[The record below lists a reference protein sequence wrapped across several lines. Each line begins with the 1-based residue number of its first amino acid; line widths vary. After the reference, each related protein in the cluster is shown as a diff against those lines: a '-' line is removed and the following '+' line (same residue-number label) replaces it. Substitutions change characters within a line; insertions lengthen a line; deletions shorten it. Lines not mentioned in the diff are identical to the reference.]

1 MPGQTTQSL
10 HGSAPAAGTPCCESG
25 RPVLTD
31 PITGQTVCSCQ
42 YDAQLLNYQRLA
54 ASGLPI
60 NMYGTA
66 AAYAG
71 EQGFLPL
78 GAAEQ
83 SAFYSP
89 SPHRPYR
96 SRADERYKLG
106 PPSVEDGERDSCS
119 ALFGQGARG
128 QLLLSAVSLSPAPS
142 GTDRLPCQAG
152 GAQTP
157 CSEPDSG
164 GRRVVQ
170 MNLRRLSAPPIRCSD
185 IAGDLPREEHSR
197 RRRSPFCRN
206 GGEML
211 PPLRRERRRVGTKPH
226 AAAATTTAQPVSSVA
241 AHDAWRD

>member
-71 EQGFLPL
+71 DQGFLPL
-78 GAAEQ
+78 GAAAAEQ

-89 SPHRPYR
+89 S
-96 SRADERYKLG
+96 
-106 PPSVEDGERDSCS
+106 
-119 ALFGQGARG
+119 
-128 QLLLSAVSLSPAPS
+128 VSPTCAA
-142 GTDRLPCQAG
+142 TW
-152 GAQTP
+152 
-157 CSEPDSG
+157 
-164 GRRVVQ
+164 
-170 MNLRRLSAPPIRCSD
+170 
-185 IAGDLPREEHSR
+185 
-197 RRRSPFCRN
+197 
-206 GGEML
+206 
-211 PPLRRERRRVGTKPH
+211 PLARRRVHAARARGARVCAAR
-226 AAAATTTAQPVSSVA
+226 AAAAPPVCPVAPAAHACSRGAGLQRSHSLRATRFYVTEGHCSNVA
-241 AHDAWRD
+241 ACGRLEADPNVTLGESFPSFLLLGKGITPLFPQVHILSDIQSVPYEMG

>member
-66 AAYAG
+66 AYAAG

-89 SPHRPYR
+89 SV
-96 SRADERYKLG
+96 SDRAVLW
-106 PPSVEDGERDSCS
+106 
-119 ALFGQGARG
+119 
-128 QLLLSAVSLSPAPS
+128 
-142 GTDRLPCQAG
+142 
-152 GAQTP
+152 
-157 CSEPDSG
+157 
-164 GRRVVQ
+164 
-170 MNLRRLSAPPIRCSD
+170 
-185 IAGDLPREEHSR
+185 
-197 RRRSPFCRN
+197 SPFF
-206 GGEML
+206 
-211 PPLRRERRRVGTKPH
+211 PRRARSGLE
-226 AAAATTTAQPVSSVA
+226 
-241 AHDAWRD
+241 

>member
-54 ASGLPI
+54 GLPI

-71 EQGFLPL
+71 DQGFLPL

-89 SPHRPYR
+89 SSCLISGR
-96 SRADERYKLG
+96 SELLAKNI
-106 PPSVEDGERDSCS
+106 SVGSIIS
-119 ALFGQGARG
+119 ASVAHAVCA
-128 QLLLSAVSLSPAPS
+128 LLSADRAHREAP
-142 GTDRLPCQAG
+142 RAVMC
-152 GAQTP
+152 
-157 CSEPDSG
+157 
-164 GRRVVQ
+164 VIV
-170 MNLRRLSAPPIRCSD
+170 
-185 IAGDLPREEHSR
+185 
-197 RRRSPFCRN
+197 
-206 GGEML
+206 
-211 PPLRRERRRVGTKPH
+211 
-226 AAAATTTAQPVSSVA
+226 
-241 AHDAWRD
+241 